1 MPVLAGAAEAEAFG
15 RTDRAPYWTVS
26 VRGLHGSE
34 RRATG
39 GPQGPTLACET
50 CGAGLS
56 QSAESASAAANAQA
70 VCPPGAPRAA
80 RCCGDGNVLGS

>member
-15 RTDRAPYWTVS
+15 RTDRAPYLTAS
-26 VRGLHGSE
+26 VRGLHCNE
-34 RRATG
+34 RRANGRPRRTR
-39 GPQGPTLACET
+39 PGPTLACEI
-50 CGAGLS
+50 CGVSAG
-56 QSAESASAAANAQA
+56 SAAAAANAQA